1 MRVGTIF
8 VPVLATFFALPL
20 LATAAHHEQA
30 GEPKAWVGEQVAA
43 LAQKLGKHAEDMRQA
58 VRKQAGTESLASG
71 QSRATEALIDDLRGL
86 RVECNKLRKQ
96 AERGE
101 SREDT
106 ENLFRRIDE
115 IHRDA
120 AEELRRMFLSEA
132 NIERVK
138 EGRALLE
145 ALRLYYTGTVD
156 TRPDLVGPKKG
167 EGEEKEE
174 EEE

>member
-8 VPVLATFFALPL
+8 VPVLATFFALSL

-30 GEPKAWVGEQVAA
+30 AEPKAWDGEQVAE
-43 LAQKLGKHAEDMRQA
+43 LAGKLGKHSEDMRQA

-71 QSRATEALIDDLRGL
+71 QSRATDALIDDLRGL
-86 RVECNKLRKQ
+86 RVECNKLRKE
-96 AERGE
+96 AERGK

-115 IHRDA
+115 THRDA

-132 NIERVK
+132 NLERVK

-145 ALRLYYTGTVD
+145 QLRLYYTGTID

-167 EGEEKEE
+167 EGEEKKEE
-174 EEE
+174 